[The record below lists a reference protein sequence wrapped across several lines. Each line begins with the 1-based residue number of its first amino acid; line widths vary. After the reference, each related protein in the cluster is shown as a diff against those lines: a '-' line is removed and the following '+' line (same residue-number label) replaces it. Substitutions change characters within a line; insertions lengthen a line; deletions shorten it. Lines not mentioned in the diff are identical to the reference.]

1 MALLDDLTSDL
12 TASMKARD
20 APRTSVLRMAKAALK
35 NREIDKRESLDDTEV
50 VAVLVGLVKQREE
63 SAEQFRK
70 GGRPELAEK
79 EEAEIDV
86 LKGYI
91 PQEASEA
98 EILAAVDDA
107 ISVTGASSPKDLGRV
122 MKETLSSLKASGKP
136 VDGKKVN
143 LEVRKRLGG

>member
-1 MALLDDLTSDL
+1 MALLDEVTNDL

-20 APRTSVLRMAKAALK
+20 AQRTSVLRMAKAALK
-35 NREIDKRESLDDTEV
+35 NREIDKKGSLDDSDV

-79 EEAEIDV
+79 EEAEIEI
-86 LKGYI
+86 LKGYL

-98 EILAAVDDA
+98 EILAAVESA
-107 ISVTGASSPKDLGRV
+107 ISATGATSPRDLGRV
-122 MKETLSSLKASGKP
+122 MKEALGALKASGKP

-143 LEVRKRLGG
+143 LEVRKRLGA

>member
-1 MALLDDLTSDL
+1 MALMDGLTSDL

-91 PQEASEA
+91 PQEASEV
-98 EILAAVDDA
+98 EILAAVDAA